1 MPIEISDPG
10 DERVRDYFSLTDVK
24 LRSRLDPERGLYL
37 AESEK
42 VIRRALGAGHRPRS
56 FLMGQRWVTDLS
68 DLVATAE
75 SQGVPVYVAQ
85 VDVIEAMTGFHLH
98 RGALASM
105 HRPPLVAPQE
115 LLRNALVFSETRWE
129 EALDEELRGLRT
141 GAARLKHV
149 LLVTVDPKSHFSEQ
163 RALWNEVWSTL
174 RFDDDLRPLVEHY
187 YRAWLERIVALVE
200 EGRSDGSVP
209 KRVNAADAGWRLAAA
224 ADGFDALLYVGLA
237 TREDARRLLLG
248 ALQRELAG

>member
-1 MPIEISDPG
+1 MSAVSAQPQT
-10 DERVRDYFSLTDVK
+10 ERVASILEATCRVVVRDGAHGLRMASVAREAGISKALVHYYF
-24 LRSRLDPERGLYL
+24 
-37 AESEK
+37 
-42 VIRRALGAGHRPRS
+42 
-56 FLMGQRWVTDLS
+56 
-68 DLVATAE
+68 AT
-75 SQGVPVYVAQ
+75 
-85 VDVIEAMTGFHLH
+85 
-98 RGALASM
+98 R
-105 HRPPLVAPQE
+105 QE

>member
-1 MPIEISDPG
+1 MSAVSAQPQT
-10 DERVRDYFSLTDVK
+10 ERVASILEATCRVVVRDGAHGLRMASVAREAGISKALVHYYF
-24 LRSRLDPERGLYL
+24 
-37 AESEK
+37 
-42 VIRRALGAGHRPRS
+42 
-56 FLMGQRWVTDLS
+56 
-68 DLVATAE
+68 AT
-75 SQGVPVYVAQ
+75 
-85 VDVIEAMTGFHLH
+85 
-98 RGALASM
+98 R
-105 HRPPLVAPQE
+105 QE

-141 GAARLKHV
+141 GAARLQHV

>member
-1 MPIEISDPG
+1 MSAVSAQPQT
-10 DERVRDYFSLTDVK
+10 ERVASILEATCRVVVRDGAHGLRMASVAREAGISKALVHYYFTT
-24 LRSRLDPERGLYL
+24 R
-37 AESEK
+37 
-42 VIRRALGAGHRPRS
+42 
-56 FLMGQRWVTDLS
+56 
-68 DLVATAE
+68 
-75 SQGVPVYVAQ
+75 
-85 VDVIEAMTGFHLH
+85 
-98 RGALASM
+98 
-105 HRPPLVAPQE
+105 QE

-141 GAARLKHV
+141 GAARLQHV

-200 EGRSDGSVP
+200 EGRSDVSVP

>member
-1 MPIEISDPG
+1 MSAVSAQPQT
-10 DERVRDYFSLTDVK
+10 ERVASILEATCRVVVRDGAHGLRMASVAREAGISKALVHYYF
-24 LRSRLDPERGLYL
+24 
-37 AESEK
+37 
-42 VIRRALGAGHRPRS
+42 
-56 FLMGQRWVTDLS
+56 
-68 DLVATAE
+68 AT
-75 SQGVPVYVAQ
+75 
-85 VDVIEAMTGFHLH
+85 
-98 RGALASM
+98 R
-105 HRPPLVAPQE
+105 QE

-141 GAARLKHV
+141 GAARLQHV

-174 RFDDDLRPLVEHY
+174 RFDDDLRPLVERY

-209 KRVNAADAGWRLAAA
+209 KAVNAADAGWRLAAA

>member
-1 MPIEISDPG
+1 MSAVSAQPQT
-10 DERVRDYFSLTDVK
+10 ERVASILEATCRVVVRDGAHGLRMASVAREAGISKALVHYYF
-24 LRSRLDPERGLYL
+24 
-37 AESEK
+37 
-42 VIRRALGAGHRPRS
+42 
-56 FLMGQRWVTDLS
+56 
-68 DLVATAE
+68 AT
-75 SQGVPVYVAQ
+75 
-85 VDVIEAMTGFHLH
+85 
-98 RGALASM
+98 R
-105 HRPPLVAPQE
+105 QE

-141 GAARLKHV
+141 GAARLEHV

-174 RFDDDLRPLVEHY
+174 RFDDDLRPLVERY